1 MKRKF
6 PTRLWISREVRL
18 AIIVAVLVL
27 LGAFALTHHETK
39 PGIALIFVAA
49 ASVTAFWYAIVRPA
63 RIPREAVIT
72 IRLSGS
78 IHEDPQITP
87 LDQLLRR
94 GRAAMSLRNLR
105 YALEAAEAD
114 SSVRGII
121 VEIGAFEAGLAT
133 CHEIHRLLRAAHLRG
148 KRIVALF
155 TGDGLGP
162 RELLIA
168 AGATEVVANPDAM
181 IAMLGVASG
190 GIFLKSALEKL
201 GVQAQTL
208 QWKEYK
214 GAAEMFSRDT
224 MSAALRE
231 SLDAIIRD
239 SERLIAEAISESR
252 KIDLERVH
260 ELLAAGFIS
269 AKDAEEARLIDRT
282 GYREDIR
289 ASFEADPESKV
300 FISLGR
306 YLRHAMHVRERG
318 RRPRIAVV
326 SATGPVVAGDAPVA
340 GEYISASATAAQFD
354 RASRDERVSAIVFRI
369 NSPGG
374 SAVASDIVWRS
385 VREAQG
391 RGKPV
396 IVSMGD
402 VAGSGGYYIAAGA
415 DAIVAEPA
423 TITGSI
429 GVVFTRFSLA
439 RLLNQVG
446 VHFDFVKTSERAD
459 ALSISRALTEDE
471 MAQIDRTVG
480 HLYDNFVTRVAEG
493 RKLSFEQAEAVARGR
508 VWTGLAAKKN
518 GLVDEV
524 GGFGRAIEI
533 ARERAKIERRQ
544 DHELVDYRPA
554 RGFWGLRLAMS
565 SERMPFGGELVARA
579 VGVPVKWAPAML
591 EVLARGGAIL
601 LCPFLGFWSD

>member
-1 MKRKF
+1 MKSKF

-18 AIIVAVLVL
+18 AIMVAVLVL
-27 LGAFALTHHETK
+27 LGAFALTHHELK
-39 PGIALIFVAA
+39 PGIALLVIAAVSVA
-49 ASVTAFWYAIVRPA
+49 AFWYAVVRPA

-72 IRLSGS
+72 VRLSGS
-78 IHEDPQITP
+78 IHEDPQVMP

-105 YALEAAEAD
+105 YALEAVEAD

-121 VEIGAFEAGLAT
+121 LEIGALEAGLAT
-133 CHEIHRLLRAAHLRG
+133 CHEIYRLLRAAHLRG
-148 KRIVALF
+148 KRIMALF

-181 IAMLGVASG
+181 LAMLGVGAG
-190 GIFLKSALEKL
+190 GVFLRSALEKF

-214 GAAEMFSRDT
+214 GAAEMFSRDA
-224 MSAALRE
+224 MSPALRE

-239 SERLIAEAISESR
+239 SERLIADAISESR

-269 AKDAEEARLIDRT
+269 AKDAAESRLIDRT

-289 ASFEADPESKV
+289 ASFDADPESKV
-300 FISLGR
+300 FVSLGR
-306 YLRHAMHVRERG
+306 YIRHAAHVRERG

-326 SATGPVVAGDAPVA
+326 CATGPVVAGDAPVA
-340 GEYISASATAAQFD
+340 GEFISASATAAQFD

-374 SAVASDIVWRS
+374 SAVASDIVWRA

-396 IVSMGD
+396 VVSMGD

-429 GVVFTRFSLA
+429 GVVFTRFSFA
-439 RLLNQVG
+439 SLLNQLG
-446 VHFDFVKTSERAD
+446 VHFDFVKTSERSD
-459 ALSISRALTEDE
+459 ALSVSRALTEAE
-471 MAQIDRTVG
+471 LSQIDRTIG
-480 HLYDNFVTRVAEG
+480 HLYDNFVTRVSEG
-493 RKLSFEQAEAVARGR
+493 RRLSFEQAEAVARGR
-508 VWTGLAAKKN
+508 VWSGVAAKAN

-544 DHELVDYRPA
+544 DHELVDYRPT
-554 RGFWGLRLAMS
+554 RGLWGLRLAMG
-565 SERMPFGGELVARA
+565 SERMPLGGEIVARA
-579 VGVPVKWAPAML
+579 IGVPVNWAPAML
-591 EVLARGGAIL
+591 ELLARGGAIL
-601 LCPFLGFWSD
+601 LCPLPGLWND

>member
-1 MKRKF
+1 M
-6 PTRLWISREVRL
+6 RLWISREVRL
-18 AIIVAVLVL
+18 AIMVAVLLL
-27 LGAFALTHHETK
+27 LGLLALTHHEIK
-39 PGIALIFVAA
+39 AGVSLLVIAA
-49 ASVTAFWYAIVRPA
+49 ASLAVFWYAVIRPA

-78 IHEDPQITP
+78 IHEDPQVTP
-87 LDQLLRR
+87 IDQLLRR

-105 YALEAAEAD
+105 YALEAVEAD
-114 SSVRGII
+114 PSVRGII
-121 VEIGAFEAGLAT
+121 VEIGGFEAGLAT
-133 CHEIHRLLRAAHLRG
+133 CHEIYRLLRAAHLRG

-168 AGATEVVANPDAM
+168 AGATEVVANPDTM
-181 IAMLGVASG
+181 IAMLGVAAG
-190 GIFLKSALEKL
+190 GIFLKSALEKF

-214 GAAEMFSRDT
+214 GAAEMFSRDA
-224 MSAALRE
+224 MSPALRE

-269 AKDAEEARLIDRT
+269 AKDAADARLIDRS

-289 ASFEADPESKV
+289 ASFDADPDSKV

-306 YLRHAMHVRERG
+306 YIRHAAHVRERG

-326 SATGPVVAGDAPVA
+326 CATGPVVAGDAPVA
-340 GEYISASATAAQFD
+340 GEFISASATAAQFD

-374 SAVASDIVWRS
+374 SAVASDIVWRA

-423 TITGSI
+423 TVTGSI

-439 RLLNQVG
+439 NLLNQLG

-459 ALSISRALTEDE
+459 ALSISRALSEDE
-471 MAQIDRTVG
+471 LAQIDRTVG
-480 HLYDNFVTRVAEG
+480 HLYDNFVARVSEG
-493 RKLSFEQAEAVARGR
+493 RRLTVEQAEAVARGR
-508 VWTGLAAKKN
+508 VWSGVAAKQN

-544 DHELVDYRPA
+544 DHELVDYRPV
-554 RGFWGLRLAMS
+554 RGLWGLRLAMG

-579 VGVPVKWAPAML
+579 IGVPVRWAPAMFEL
-591 EVLARGGAIL
+591 LARGGAIL

>member
-18 AIIVAVLVL
+18 AIMVAVLVL
-27 LGAFALTHHETK
+27 LGAFALTHHQIK
-39 PGIALIFVAA
+39 PAIALLLIAA
-49 ASVTAFWYAIVRPA
+49 ASVAAFWYAVIRPA

-72 IRLSGS
+72 IRLSGA
-78 IHEDPQITP
+78 IHEDPQLTP

-94 GRAAMSLRNLR
+94 GRSAMSLRGLR
-105 YALEAAEAD
+105 YALEAGEAD
-114 SSVRGII
+114 PSVRGII

-133 CHEIHRLLRAAHLRG
+133 CHELHRLLRAAHLRG
-148 KRIVALF
+148 KRVVALF

-162 RELLIA
+162 RELLIG

-181 IAMLGVASG
+181 LAMLGVGAG
-190 GIFLKSALEKL
+190 GIFLKSALEKF

-214 GAAEMFSRDT
+214 GAGEMFSRDA
-224 MSAALRE
+224 MSSALRE
-231 SLDAIIRD
+231 SLEAIIRD
-239 SERLIAEAISESR
+239 SERLIAVAISESR

-269 AKDAEEARLIDRT
+269 AKDAAEARLIDRS

-289 ASFEADPESKV
+289 ASFDADPESRV

-306 YLRHAMHVRERG
+306 YLRHAAYVRERG

-326 SATGPVVAGDAPVA
+326 SGTGPVVAGDAPIA
-340 GEYISASATAAQFD
+340 GEFISAAATAAQFD

-385 VREAQG
+385 VREAQA

-439 RLLNQVG
+439 NLLNQLG
-446 VHFDFVKTSERAD
+446 VHFDFVKTSDRAD
-459 ALSISRALTEDE
+459 ALSISRPLTEDE
-471 MAQIDRTVG
+471 LAQIDRTIA
-480 HLYDNFVTRVAEG
+480 HLYDNFVARVSEG
-493 RKLSFEQAEAVARGR
+493 RKLTFEQAEAVARGR
-508 VWTGLAAKKN
+508 VWSGVAAKQH

-524 GGFGRAIEI
+524 GGFGRAIEL

-554 RGFWGLRLAMS
+554 RGFWGLRLALG
-565 SERMPFGGELVARA
+565 SERMPFGGEMVAHA
-579 VGVPVKWAPAML
+579 IGVPVRWAPAML
-591 EVLARGGAIL
+591 DLLARGGAIL
-601 LCPFLGFWSD
+601 LCPLLGFWSD

>member
-18 AIIVAVLVL
+18 AIMVAVLIAL
-27 LGAFALTHHETK
+27 SALALTHHETK
-39 PGIALIFVAA
+39 PGIALLVIAA
-49 ASVTAFWYAIVRPA
+49 ASIAAFWYAVVRPS
-63 RIPREAVIT
+63 RIPRDAVLT

-78 IHEDPQITP
+78 IHEDPQATP
-87 LDQLLRR
+87 IDQLLRR
-94 GRAAMSLRNLR
+94 GRAAMSLRNMR
-105 YALEAAEAD
+105 YALEAVETD

-121 VEIGAFEAGLAT
+121 VEIGAVEAGLAT

-148 KRIVALF
+148 KSIVALF

-181 IAMLGVASG
+181 IAMLGVAAG
-190 GIFLKSALEKL
+190 GVFLRSALEKF
-201 GVQAQTL
+201 GIQAQTV
-208 QWKEYK
+208 QRKEYK
-214 GAAEMFSRDT
+214 GAAEMFSRDS
-224 MSAALRE
+224 MSTALRE
-231 SLDAIIRD
+231 SLEAIVRD

-252 KIDLERVH
+252 RIDLERVH
-260 ELLAAGFIS
+260 ELLAAGFVS
-269 AKDAEEARLIDRT
+269 AKDAAEARLIDRI

-289 ASFEADPESKV
+289 ASFDADPDSKV
-300 FISLGR
+300 FIGLGR
-306 YLRHAMHVRERG
+306 YLHHAAYVRERG

-326 SATGPVVAGDAPVA
+326 CATGPVIAGDAPVA
-340 GEYISASATAAQFD
+340 GEFISAAATATQFD

-374 SAVASDIVWRS
+374 SAVASDIVWRA

-429 GVVFTRFSLA
+429 GVVFTRFSFA
-439 RLLNQVG
+439 NLLNQLG

-459 ALSISRALTEDE
+459 ALSVSRPLTEDE
-471 MAQIDRTVG
+471 LAQVDRMVG
-480 HLYDNFVTRVAEG
+480 HLYDNFVARVSEG
-493 RKLSFEQAEAVARGR
+493 RRLTFEQAEAVARGR
-508 VWTGLAAKKN
+508 VWSGVAAKQR

-554 RGFWGLRLAMS
+554 RGLWGLRLAIG
-565 SERMPFGGELVARA
+565 SERMPFGNELVAHA
-579 VGVPVKWAPAML
+579 IGVPVNWAPAML
-591 EVLARGGAIL
+591 DLLARGGAIL
-601 LCPFLGFWSD
+601 LCPFLGLWSD